1 MIGIN
6 QIQLMPVQPRMAK
19 CRQYPR
25 RESMRFLRPSVA
37 LILVTVIC
45 SPAWSQLEEIVVT
58 GSRVSGDE
66 YTKIPAIVLQQRADF
81 LVQRIRLTNDTRA
94 EDARTR
100 ELHQTIRDMVGD
112 AAKQSGIALSYGEE
126 FLIPITSTAYEVPLV
141 EGGKR
146 ADTSSTSIYVKMAL
160 GEKDDVPGAIA
171 RLRSFIK
178 KGRVSGRTEI
188 EPEGDVG
195 LSLVTPEKYRYS
207 IIAKITEDAKKLHS
221 TVGTQCKIRLS
232 GLSNR
237 VLWQRSDVSELTLYI
252 PYEVELT
259 ECQ

>member
-1 MIGIN
+1 LI
-6 QIQLMPVQPRMAK
+6 
-19 CRQYPR
+19 
-25 RESMRFLRPSVA
+25 VA
-37 LILVTVIC
+37 TLVCAT
-45 SPAWSQLEEIVVT
+45 AWAQLEEIVVT

-66 YTKIPAIVLQQRADF
+66 YSKIPAIVLQRRADF

-94 EDARTR
+94 EEGRTK
-100 ELHQTIRDMVGD
+100 ELHQTIRDMLVD
-112 AAKQSGIALSYGEE
+112 AAKQPGIALSYGDE

-146 ADTSSTSIYVKMAL
+146 ADTSSTNIYVKMAL
-160 GEKDDVPGAIA
+160 GEKDDVPIAIA
-171 RLRSFIK
+171 KLRGFIK
-178 KGRVSGRTEI
+178 KAHVSGRTEI

-195 LSLVTPEKYRYS
+195 LSLVSPEKYRYS
-207 IIAKITEDAKKLHS
+207 IISKITDDAKKLHS
-221 TVGTQCKIRLS
+221 AVGTLCKIRLA

-259 ECQ
+259 DCQ

>member
-1 MIGIN
+1 VRI
-6 QIQLMPVQPRMAK
+6 LKLRM
-19 CRQYPR
+19 CW
-25 RESMRFLRPSVA
+25 ML
-37 LILVTVIC
+37 LIVMC
-45 SPAWSQLEEIVVT
+45 SPAWAQVDEVVVT
-58 GSRVSGDE
+58 GSRVSGDD
-66 YTKIPAIVLQQRADF
+66 YSKIPAIVLQQRADF

-94 EDARTR
+94 QEARTK
-100 ELHQTIRDMVGD
+100 ELHQTIRDMVDD
-112 AAKQSGIALSYGEE
+112 AAKQSGIALSYGDE
-126 FLIPITSTAYEVPLV
+126 FLIPITSTSYEVPLL

-160 GEKDDVPGAIA
+160 GTKDDVASAIA
-171 RLRSFIK
+171 RLRGFIK

-195 LSLVTPEKYRYS
+195 LSLVTPEKYRYG

-221 TVGTQCKIRLS
+221 SVGTQCKIRLS

-237 VLWQRSDVSELTLYI
+237 VSWQRSDISELTLYI
-252 PYEVELT
+252 PYSVELT